1 MEYLKNKNFLMLLI
15 VGFYIFALVAVLY
28 NFQIFAT
35 FLVLLLSIWAIYKNI
50 FSPKYLLICNLIF
63 YFGIFNISLKIKD
76 TDILLNIAPK
86 KATIQGQIISI
97 PQTKDYNKQKFFF
110 LVDNIEYDNKSLELK
125 NEKTFVTLTNCNKK
139 LKLYDSYKIEG
150 VLSTPFK
157 AGNPSQF
164 DYGNYLR
171 NFNSYSVFYGKENN
185 CISKINHS
193 KTLYEKSLQYI
204 NNYREKIITKHSK
217 IIKTPNLE
225 LLGGIVFG
233 DDAISPPENI
243 KNSFTNSGLL
253 HILAASGMNV
263 AFIFSFFYYFLS
275 LFKVNFKL
283 NISFCI
289 LMIITYSLMT
299 GLGPSVVRATL
310 MLIFVLI
317 GKLIDRDT
325 HSIALLSFVAFLM
338 LIYNPMYLNDVGF
351 QLSFLVTFGLLL
363 SAPFLNKFKN
373 KIISWIIGTITVPVI
388 AQLWVIPLQ
397 IFYFNNISVYSIF
410 ANILSVP
417 ILSIVSF
424 IGFINSLLGFI
435 IPNTLFNLFDCLLNP
450 LLTLIINISDF
461 WGNLPNSIAQTSHP
475 SIFQLIL
482 YYLILSSLTLLINS
496 EIREKYLH
504 KIKNFV
510 LILTTILLISLIPI
524 KNSNLE
530 IITFD
535 VGNAD
540 SFLIKTPKNE
550 YFIIDTGKSGYNG
563 GKSQAEIVILKYLK
577 DNGIKNVEGIILT
590 HFDNDHS
597 GGIIDLVNKLNIK
610 NIYINS
616 LNHSSKE
623 AQFLYKNLKSK
634 LILTTN
640 NQLIYNKSNVKI
652 TNYIT
657 QKIKENDDN
666 ESSII
671 TLIEYDKFKMLFTG
685 DAGIRTLKEI
695 KTYLPQNIT
704 ILKVGHHGAFGSIDQ
719 NLIKY
724 FNPQISI
731 ISVGENKFGH
741 PSIYTLNILR
751 NTQILRT
758 DNNNS
763 IKIITNKNNFKI
775 YTYNSLKR
783 KYIQK
788 KVPNRD

>member
-1 MEYLKNKNFLMLLI
+1 MEYLKNKNCLMLLI
-15 VGFYIFALVAVLY
+15 VGFYIFALISVLY

-35 FLVLLLSIWAIYKNI
+35 SLILFFSILAISKNI
-50 FSPKYLLICNLIF
+50 FSPKYLIICNLIF
-63 YFGIFNISLKIKD
+63 YFGIFNISLKLKD

-86 KATIQGQIISI
+86 KTSIQGQIISI
-97 PQTKDYNKQKFFF
+97 PQNKDYNKQKFFF
-110 LVDNIEYDNKSLELK
+110 LVNKIKYDNRTLELK
-125 NEKTFVTLTNCNKK
+125 DEKTFVTLTNCYKK
-139 LKLYDSYKIEG
+139 LKIYDTYKIEG
-150 VLSTPFK
+150 ILSTPFK

-193 KTLYEKSLQYI
+193 KTLYEKTLQFI
-204 NNYREKIITKHSK
+204 NKYREEIITKHSK

-233 DDAISPPENI
+233 DDAITPPENI

-275 LFKVNFKL
+275 LFKINYKL

-289 LMIITYSLMT
+289 LMVITYSLMT

-373 KIISWIIGTITVPVI
+373 KIISWIIGTITVPII

-397 IFYFNNISVYSIF
+397 IFYFNNISVYSVF
-410 ANILSVP
+410 ANIFSVP
-417 ILSIVSF
+417 VLSIVSF
-424 IGFINSLLGFI
+424 IGFISSLLGFI
-435 IPNTLFNLFDCLLNP
+435 IPNTLFNLCDYLLNP
-450 LLTLIINISDF
+450 LLTLIINISNF
-461 WGNLPNSIAQTSHP
+461 WGNLPNSITQTSHP

-482 YYLILSSLTLLINS
+482 YYLILSSLTLLMNS

-504 KIKNFV
+504 KIKNIV
-510 LILTTILLISLIPI
+510 LILTTILLISIIPI
-524 KNSNLE
+524 KNSDLE

-540 SFLIKTPKNE
+540 SFLMKTPKNE
-550 YFIIDTGKSGYNG
+550 YFLIDTGKRGYNG

-577 DNGIKNVEGIILT
+577 DNGIKNIEGIILT

-597 GGIIDLVNKLNIK
+597 GGIIDIVNNLNVK

-616 LNHSSKE
+616 FSHNSKE
-623 AQFLYKNLKSK
+623 AKFLYKNQKSK
-634 LILTTN
+634 LVLTSN
-640 NQLIYNKSNVKI
+640 KQKIYDKSNVKI

-657 QKIKENDDN
+657 QNIKENDDN

-671 TLIEYDKFKMLFTG
+671 TLVEYNKFKMLFTG
-685 DAGIRTLKEI
+685 DAGIKTLKEI
-695 KTYLPQNIT
+695 KTDLPQNIT
-704 ILKVGHHGAFGSIDQ
+704 ILKVGHHGALGSI
-719 NLIKY
+719 NKSLIQY
-724 FNPQISI
+724 LNPQISI

-741 PSIYTLNILR
+741 PSIYTLNILK
-751 NTQILRT
+751 NTQIFRT
-758 DNNNS
+758 DTNNS
-763 IKIITNKNNFKI
+763 IKIVINKNNFKI
-775 YTYNSLKR
+775 YTFNSLKR